1 VVVTP
6 KAWSFYGG
14 TVPSSTCAS
23 PLYPRIRVAFT
34 DHPITVWA
42 DALMLRLYFELIGL
56 RRAQALAPLLVPFA
70 KTSNNPIPAVD
81 VLLASWYWL
90 VVIRK
95 MLI

>member
-1 VVVTP
+1 MVTP
-6 KAWSFYGG
+6 KAWSFYSG

-23 PLYPRIRVAFT
+23 PLYPRIRFAFT

-56 RRAQALAPLLVPFA
+56 RGALAPLLVPFA
-70 KTSNNPIPAVD
+70 KTSNNPIPAMD
-81 VLLASWYWL
+81 VLLAWWYWL
-90 VVIRK
+90 VIIHK